1 MCTSNVIDPVRT
13 RGLSKSGTVSLRP
26 WLILLAVVLY
36 PNGNPIHGQESALAA
51 ETDTLLAVSE
61 HKKLGPRLAV
71 GGFYGLFSASFR
83 ESRHRSIYGPQIAIL
98 IPVGSQCDIALSGSY
113 LYVPGISYTRPLTSL
128 EELNRRAYIALS
140 APNTPLPPTERTF
153 TILPS
158 RIVAFQTGVRIYA
171 RMMRPDALVS
181 AMSPKFQRPFWRKRV
196 DRRGFHVGIYT
207 GPVVGWHKRTI
218 RALPESWP
226 VNEPIPES
234 AVEKTE
240 EIYQRY
246 YWSGTFELGWTF
258 NGRVDLALSYG
269 DVVRFQGEV
278 DSPAE
283 QAADA
288 FDQTRVMGSLSI
300 ILGHTR
306 LQQP

>member
-1 MCTSNVIDPVRT
+1 MCTHSVIDPVRIL
-13 RGLSKSGTVSLRP
+13 GLGKSGTFSLRP
-26 WLILLAVVLY
+26 WLILLAVALY
-36 PNGNPIHGQESALAA
+36 PNGNSIHAQDAASASES
-51 ETDTLLAVSE
+51 DTLLANSE
-61 HKKLGPRLAV
+61 HKRLGPRLAV
-71 GGFYGLFSASFR
+71 GGLYGLFSASFQ
-83 ESRHRSIYGPQIAIL
+83 ESKLRSIYGPQIAIL

-113 LYVPGISYTRPLTSL
+113 LYVPGTTYSRPLTSL
-128 EELNRRAYIALS
+128 EELYRRAYIDLS

-158 RIVAFQTGVRIYA
+158 RIFAFQTGVRLHA
-171 RMMRPDALVS
+171 RIRRPDALVR

-196 DRRGFHVGIYT
+196 DRRGFHVGFYT
-207 GPVVGWHKRTI
+207 GPVVGWHKRPI

-258 NGRVDLALSYG
+258 NGRVDLALSFG
-269 DVVRFQGEV
+269 DVVRFQGDA

-283 QAADA
+283 EAADA
-288 FDQTRVMGSLSI
+288 FAQTRVMGLLSI
-300 ILGHTR
+300 ILGRTR